1 MSQENLFNGIFK
13 DKIVLLTGHTGFQGS
28 WLALWLKL
36 LGAKVIGYALEPPTN
51 PSLFETLE
59 LKNDLVDIVADIRD
73 KKKISDS
80 LNKYQP
86 EFVFHLAA
94 QALVRPS
101 YEKPPETFETNI
113 MGTVNVLESVRHC
126 KSVKSCLII
135 TSDKCYE
142 NRIQTKPHKED
153 DPMGGFDPYSSSKGA
168 AELVTKAYRN
178 SFFSNNVHEHA
189 EIATI
194 RAGNVLGGGDWAKD
208 RIVPDIIRSI
218 EQNEKIHLR
227 NPNFFRPWQY
237 VLEPL
242 SGILWLAAKMY
253 QTPKKFSEAWNFG
266 PRLDKKFLTVREITN
281 IIIEKWGSSLSLEV
295 KENSNNMY
303 ESESLIIDSSK
314 SKKYLD
320 WENTYTIDE
329 ALTETVLW
337 YKKFK
342 NDKSDM
348 KKISTTQIENYI
360 LRAHEKNLI
369 WTK

>member
-1 MSQENLFNGIFK
+1 
-13 DKIVLLTGHTGFQGS
+13 
-28 WLALWLKL
+28 
-36 LGAKVIGYALEPPTN
+36 
-51 PSLFETLE
+51 
-59 LKNDLVDIVADIRD
+59 
-73 KKKISDS
+73 
-80 LNKYQP
+80 
-86 EFVFHLAA
+86 
-94 QALVRPS
+94 
-101 YEKPPETFETNI
+101 

-178 SFFSNNVHEHA
+178 SFFSNNVRDQT

-320 WENTYTIDE
+320 WERQVELDDGLKETMAYFKEQLNLKNT
-329 ALTETVLW
+329 
-337 YKKFK
+337 
-342 NDKSDM
+342 
-348 KKISTTQIENYI
+348 
-360 LRAHEKNLI
+360 
-369 WTK
+369 